1 MKKMLMLASVAS
13 MIQQFNKRNIH
24 ILQEMGYEVHVACNF
39 LAGSTITKKRTE
51 QLKEELKS
59 INVHCHQIDFDRN
72 VKNIPAVKR
81 AYAQVKALLQQEK
94 FTFLHCHSPIGGVI
108 GRLAGHAC
116 GVKVI
121 YTAHGFH
128 FFKGASV
135 VNWTLFYPI
144 ERKLSKYTDILLTM
158 NAEDTKRA
166 EAFSAGTNVYIPG
179 IGIDCQRFAYTAEE
193 RKMLRQKYGYEE
205 DEIILLSVGE
215 LSKRKNH
222 EIILQALANWKGGK
236 IRYLVAGIGPLKDQ
250 LKKQVIELGLENIV
264 DFLGYCEATEELYAC
279 ADIFIF
285 PSLQE
290 GLPVALMEAMA
301 AGLPVVVSDIRG
313 NVDLV
318 SQKQG
323 GYLCGT
329 KDVLAFA
336 EAIYHL
342 STHEEE
348 RQKMGQ
354 MNKEKMKQFSAEIV
368 DEKMRGVYGRM

>member
-13 MIQQFNKRNIH
+13 MIQQFNMRNIH

-39 LAGSTITKKRTE
+39 LTGSTITKKRTE
-51 QLKEELKS
+51 QLKKELKT
-59 INVHCHQIDFDRN
+59 IGVHCHQIDFDRN

-81 AYAQVKALLQQEK
+81 AYAQVKTLLQQEK

-166 EAFSAGTNVYIPG
+166 ESFSAGANVYIPG
-179 IGIDCQRFAYTAEE
+179 IGIDCKRFAYTPQEQQ
-193 RKMLRQKYGYEE
+193 MLRQKYGYREN
-205 DEIILLSVGE
+205 EIILLSVGE

-222 EIILQALANWKGGK
+222 EVILQALSNRKGGD
-236 IRYLVAGIGPLKDQ
+236 IRYLIAGIGPLKDQ
-250 LKKQVIELGLENIV
+250 LKKRVAELGLENTV

-279 ADIFIF
+279 ADIFVF

-301 AGLPVVVSDIRG
+301 AGLPAVVSDIRG

-318 SQKQG
+318 SHQQG

-329 KDVLAFA
+329 KDVSAFTD
-336 EAIYHL
+336 AIIHL

-348 RQKMGQ
+348 RKRMGQ
-354 MNKEKMKQFSAEIV
+354 VNQQTIHQFSAEIV
-368 DEKMRGVYGRM
+368 DEKMKAVYEKM